1 MNGSAVDAAIASCL
15 CVGVINKHSS
25 GIGGGG
31 FMLIYQ
37 REKNVKDLRDRFT
50 ALDFREKAPGRS
62 KWNMFEYYPYR
73 TGNQVYSNFW
83 QFFWQSQCLLH
94 KKMKF
99 PNKDFFSICDQIR
112 RKRRIWSYLLNSLF
126 MINFIFCAVDSTIL
140 IYFFL

>member
-1 MNGSAVDAAIASCL
+1 MLFLCSGADILRMNGSAVDAAIASCL

-73 TGNQVYSNFW
+73 TGNQVYSNLLFSGN
-83 QFFWQSQCLLH
+83 FF
-94 KKMKF
+94 
-99 PNKDFFSICDQIR
+99 
-112 RKRRIWSYLLNSLF
+112 
-126 MINFIFCAVDSTIL
+126 
-140 IYFFL
+140 

>member
-1 MNGSAVDAAIASCL
+1 MNGSAVDAAIAACL

-73 TGNQVYSNFW
+73 TGNHVQTNLSH
-83 QFFWQSQCLLH
+83 FFNKARAHCT
-94 KKMKF
+94 KK
-99 PNKDFFSICDQIR
+99 
-112 RKRRIWSYLLNSLF
+112 
-126 MINFIFCAVDSTIL
+126 
-140 IYFFL
+140 

>member
-73 TGNQVYSNFW
+73 TGNHVHTNLSH
-83 QFFWQSQCLLH
+83 FFNKVRAHCT
-94 KKMKF
+94 KK
-99 PNKDFFSICDQIR
+99 
-112 RKRRIWSYLLNSLF
+112 
-126 MINFIFCAVDSTIL
+126 
-140 IYFFL
+140 

>member
-73 TGNQVYSNFW
+73 TGNHVHTNLSHFLTKPVLTVQ
-83 QFFWQSQCLLH
+83 
-94 KKMKF
+94 KMKCF
-99 PNKDFFSICDQIR
+99 IKDFFSICDQIR
-112 RKRRIWSYLLNSLF
+112 RKLQICSHLLNNSI
-126 MINFIFCAVDSTIL
+126 MVNFIFLCSGFYNTDL
-140 IYFFL
+140 FLLK